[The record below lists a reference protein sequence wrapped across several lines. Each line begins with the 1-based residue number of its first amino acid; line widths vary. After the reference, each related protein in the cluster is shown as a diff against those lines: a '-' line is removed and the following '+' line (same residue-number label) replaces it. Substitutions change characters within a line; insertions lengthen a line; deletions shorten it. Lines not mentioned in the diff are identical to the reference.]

1 MTSYQREM
9 TMVLLHLLRENN
21 VSAYVE
27 IYKRILKIAKRSRD
41 EQNALI
47 LR

>member
-1 MTSYQREM
+1 M

-27 IYKRILKIAKRSRD
+27 IYKRILKIAKRRIK
-41 EQNALI
+41 EGTI
-47 LR
+47 